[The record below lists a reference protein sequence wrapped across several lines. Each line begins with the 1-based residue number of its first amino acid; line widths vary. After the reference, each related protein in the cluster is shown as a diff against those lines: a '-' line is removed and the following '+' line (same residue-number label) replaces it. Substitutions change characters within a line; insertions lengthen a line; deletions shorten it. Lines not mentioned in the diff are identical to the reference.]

1 MAYTYTQFKDYLASF
16 LWRDGDTVL
25 LNALDALIAMAEAE
39 LQRVLKVQDNQ
50 SIAALSFTGVPLL
63 LPDDYRTLDQLVD
76 GAGDYDYLTPG
87 LFAERGLSGDR
98 EQRSFTIIGNDLVLA
113 GTATVDTPH
122 AVSLIYYRKLPSYQ
136 VTDASWLA
144 ETHLDLFTYAVLKH
158 AGRFLRD
165 DDRVA
170 GWKEDYA
177 SALADV
183 IDEDAKQRYSRGG
196 PLKLVIRRQVR

>member
-1 MAYTYTQFKDYLASF
+1 MRTYLQFKDYLASF

-50 SIAALSFTGVPLL
+50 SMAPLTFIGVPLT

-76 GAGDYDYLTPG
+76 ASGDYDYLTPG
-87 LFAERGLSGDR
+87 LFAERFQSGGRD
-98 EQRSFTIIGNDLVLA
+98 QRSFTIIGNDLLLA
-113 GTATVDTPH
+113 GTGTVDTPH
-122 AVSLIYYRKLPSYQ
+122 DVTLIYYRKLPSYQ
-136 VTDASWLA
+136 VTGASWV
-144 ETHLDLFTYAVLKH
+144 EDTHLDLFTYAVLKH

-170 GWKEDYA
+170 GWKEDYGQ
-177 SALADV
+177 ALTDV

-196 PLKLVIRRQVR
+196 PLKLVVKRQVR